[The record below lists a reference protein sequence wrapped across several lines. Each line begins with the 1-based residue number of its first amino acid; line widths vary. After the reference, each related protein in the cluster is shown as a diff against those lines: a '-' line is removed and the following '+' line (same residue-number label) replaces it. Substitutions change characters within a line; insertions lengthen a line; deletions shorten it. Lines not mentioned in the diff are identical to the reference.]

1 MTGLVAGISLQKAGH
16 DAVIVSTGQSALH
29 FNSGSL
35 SLIDSA
41 DIASGISALPAS
53 HPYAKIGTDSILSA
67 IRMVAGFFHEAGIE
81 LEGDPERPHY
91 RLSPTGEWRRAWLT
105 LKGFATAEDPSHLDW
120 GKTTVV
126 NIYGFLDFY
135 PAFICRSL
143 TMGGI
148 HAQERVIKLPAFEQ
162 MRKSHTE
169 MRATNIARMAHG
181 ETINQLA
188 DELNRIA
195 EETDAQTLVMPAVI
209 GLKDA
214 GDAPRLRSLVKAQL
228 KFINTIPI
236 SVGGLYMQMR
246 LASYFR
252 KLGGTLLPG
261 DMVTEGHLQ
270 GNKITDI
277 VTQNLGDDHISAD
290 NYILASGSFISHG
303 LKASPTAITEPIF
316 GFDVDALDDREQ
328 WTSASIYDDQ
338 PYMSFGVATDSQF
351 HTLKDGMAVENC
363 YAAGSI
369 LSGANPLREGSGAGI
384 AILTALHVAELLT
397 KKSQQPNVMQP

>member
-1 MTGLVAGISLQKAGH
+1 MTGLVAGISLQKAGQ

-35 SLIDSA
+35 SLIDSD
-41 DIASGISALPAS
+41 DIAGAISALPAS

-214 GDAPRLRSLVKAQL
+214 GDAPRLRSLVKARL

>member
-1 MTGLVAGISLQKAGH
+1 MTGLVAGISLQKAGQ
-16 DAVIVSTGQSALH
+16 DVVIVSTGQSALH

-35 SLIDSA
+35 SLI
-41 DIASGISALPAS
+41 ASDDTAGTISALPPC
-53 HPYAKIGTDSILSA
+53 HPYAKIGTDSILSTA
-67 IRMVAGFFHEAGIE
+67 ARVAEFFHAAGIDLEGEAGR
-81 LEGDPERPHY
+81 LHY
-91 RLSPTGEWRRAWLT
+91 RLSPTGEWRKAWLT
-105 LKGFATAEDPSHLDW
+105 LKGFATADDPSNLDW

-135 PAFICRSL
+135 PAFICRTL
-143 TMGGI
+143 TLGGL
-148 HAQERVIKLPAFEQ
+148 HAQERVIKLPAFERL
-162 MRKSHTE
+162 RKSHTE
-169 MRATNIARMAHG
+169 MRATNIARIAHG
-181 ETINQLA
+181 EIINQLA

-195 EETDAQTLVMPAVI
+195 DETEAQTLVMPAVI
-209 GLKDA
+209 GLNDT
-214 GDAPRLRSLVKAQL
+214 GDAPRLMSLVKVPL

-252 KLGGTLLPG
+252 RLGGTLLPG

-270 GNKITDI
+270 GNKIVDI
-277 VTQNLGDDHISAD
+277 VTQNLGDDHIVAD

-338 PYMSFGVATDSQF
+338 PYMSFGVATDSMF
-351 HTLKDGMAVENC
+351 HTLKDGVAVSNC
-363 YAAGSI
+363 HAAGSI

-384 AILTALHVAELLT
+384 AILTALYVAAHIV
-397 KKSQQPNVMQP
+397 KKSQQQNAMQP